1 MEYFR
6 KKPNQN
12 QGVPFSLF
20 RGASVA
26 ERNLSGGCF
35 GKEGHGRRAG
45 EVPKSQAACLRRG
58 RGDLD
63 LRRKGTHAGAFWW
76 WEGYILPK
84 PLRGPFGKAARHE
97 RSRAGLSKIS
107 FLCRLPE
114 LPNVGRPQLPLPTT
128 KRRCP
133 DGYRLLVVGRVHI
146 AETPEGS
153 PRQSG
158 AAREEQGR
166 VEQNFFPVPL
176 ARTAERRQTS
186 ITSSRNTKGDAPM
199 GIAFWWWEEVDSN
212 YRSRR
217 RQIYSLIHLAA
228 LESSRMQ
235 YKTGEW
241 LRVGVGAGDWN
252 RTHNLLITNQLLCQ
266 LSYTSMG
273 WCLGAESNHRHRDF
287 QSLALPTELP
297 RHFKACLAAHICYQT
312 GFLIR
317 VATRNGLEPS
327 TSSVTGWRS
336 NQLNYRAVI

>member
-1 MEYFR
+1 M
-6 KKPNQN
+6 P
-12 QGVPFSLF
+12 
-20 RGASVA
+20 ASWNIS
-26 ERNLSGGCF
+26 E
-35 GKEGHGRRAG
+35 
-45 EVPKSQAACLRRG
+45 KSQTRIKGYRFHFFVGHL
-58 RGDLD
+58 LP
-63 LRRKGTHAGAFWW
+63 KGTC
-76 WEGYILPK
+76 L
-84 PLRGPFGKAARHE
+84 AARHE

-199 GIAFWWWEEVDSN
+199 GIAFWWWEGYILPKPLKGPPRQSGAAREEQGLARTTERRQTSITSSRNTKGDAPMGIAFWWWEEVDSN

-266 LSYTSMG
+266 LSYT
-273 WCLGAESNHRHRDF
+273 NHRHRDF

-312 GFLIR
+312 GLFR
-317 VATRNGLEPS
+317 KSGDPE
-327 TSSVTGWRS
+327 RS
-336 NQLNYRAVI
+336 RTVDLQRDRLAF

>member
-63 LRRKGTHAGAFWW
+63 LRRKGTHAGAVWW

-84 PLRGPFGKAARHE
+84 PLKGP
-97 RSRAGLSKIS
+97 
-107 FLCRLPE
+107 
-114 LPNVGRPQLPLPTT
+114 
-128 KRRCP
+128 
-133 DGYRLLVVGRVHI
+133 
-146 AETPEGS
+146 

-199 GIAFWWWEEVDSN
+199 GIAFWWWEGYILPKPLRGPLGKAARHE
-212 YRSRR
+212 RSR
-217 RQIYSLIHLAA
+217 
-228 LESSRMQ
+228 
-235 YKTGEW
+235 
-241 LRVGVGAGDWN
+241 AG
-252 RTHNLLITNQLLCQ
+252 LSKISFLC
-266 LSYTSMG
+266 
-273 WCLGAESNHRHRDF
+273 R
-287 QSLALPTELP
+287 LPELP
-297 RHFKACLAAHICYQT
+297 NVGRPQLPLPVTQKAMPRWVSPF
-312 GFLIR
+312 GGGKR
-317 VATRNGLEPS
+317 
-327 TSSVTGWRS
+327 
-336 NQLNYRAVI
+336 

>member
-6 KKPNQN
+6 KKPNPN

-35 GKEGHGRRAG
+35 GKVGHGGRAG

-63 LRRKGTHAGAFWW
+63 LRRKGTHIGCLCGSEWC
-76 WEGYILPK
+76 ILPP
-84 PLRGPFGKAARHE
+84 PLRGPLGKAARRE

-114 LPNVGRPQLPLPTT
+114 LPNVGRPQLPLPITQ
-128 KRRCP
+128 KAMP

-176 ARTAERRQTS
+176 ARTTERRQTS
-186 ITSSRNTKGDAPM
+186 ITSSHNTKGDARWVSPF
-199 GIAFWWWEEVDSN
+199 GGGK
-212 YRSRR
+212 R
-217 RQIYSLIHLAA
+217 
-228 LESSRMQ
+228 
-235 YKTGEW
+235 
-241 LRVGVGAGDWN
+241 
-252 RTHNLLITNQLLCQ
+252 
-266 LSYTSMG
+266 
-273 WCLGAESNHRHRDF
+273 
-287 QSLALPTELP
+287 
-297 RHFKACLAAHICYQT
+297 
-312 GFLIR
+312 
-317 VATRNGLEPS
+317 
-327 TSSVTGWRS
+327 
-336 NQLNYRAVI
+336 

>member
-1 MEYFR
+1 M
-6 KKPNQN
+6 
-12 QGVPFSLF
+12 
-20 RGASVA
+20 
-26 ERNLSGGCF
+26 
-35 GKEGHGRRAG
+35 
-45 EVPKSQAACLRRG
+45 
-58 RGDLD
+58 
-63 LRRKGTHAGAFWW
+63 
-76 WEGYILPK
+76 
-84 PLRGPFGKAARHE
+84 
-97 RSRAGLSKIS
+97 SKIS

-176 ARTAERRQTS
+176 ARTAERRQTSITSSRNTKGDAPMGIAFWWWEGYILPKPLKGPPRQSGAAREEQGRIEQNFFSVPLARTTERRQTS

-336 NQLNYRAVI
+336 NQLNYRAVF

>member
-1 MEYFR
+1 MCLSVCRHRGIFPKKAKPESRGTVFTFSWGICCRKEPVWRVFR
-6 KKPNQN
+6 Q
-12 QGVPFSLF
+12 
-20 RGASVA
+20 RG
-26 ERNLSGGCF
+26 
-35 GKEGHGRRAG
+35 
-45 EVPKSQAACLRRG
+45 PWQTG
-58 RGDLD
+58 RG
-63 LRRKGTHAGAFWW
+63 GP
-76 WEGYILPK
+76 EK
-84 PLRGPFGKAARHE
+84 PSRMPAQGQRGSRSAPQRHPCG
-97 RSRAGLSKIS
+97 SR
-107 FLCRLPE
+107 
-114 LPNVGRPQLPLPTT
+114 
-128 KRRCP
+128 
-133 DGYRLLVVGRVHI
+133 LVVGRVHI
-146 AETPEGS
+146 AETPEGP

-166 VEQNFFPVPL
+166 VEQNFFSVPL
-176 ARTAERRQTS
+176 ARTTERRQTS

-312 GFLIR
+312 GLFR
-317 VATRNGLEPS
+317 KSGDPE
-327 TSSVTGWRS
+327 RS
-336 NQLNYRAVI
+336 RTVDLQRDRLAF

>member
-63 LRRKGTHAGAFWW
+63 LRRKGTHAGAVWW

-84 PLRGPFGKAARHE
+84 PLKGP
-97 RSRAGLSKIS
+97 
-107 FLCRLPE
+107 
-114 LPNVGRPQLPLPTT
+114 
-128 KRRCP
+128 
-133 DGYRLLVVGRVHI
+133 
-146 AETPEGS
+146 

-166 VEQNFFPVPL
+166 IEQNFFSVPL
-176 ARTAERRQTS
+176 ARTTERRQTS

-312 GFLIR
+312 GLFR
-317 VATRNGLEPS
+317 KSGDPE
-327 TSSVTGWRS
+327 RS
-336 NQLNYRAVI
+336 RTVDLQRDRLAF